1 MLVNSSCE
9 VPLIVSMVASSSV
22 VVSEEL
28 ELELLLI
35 LSDVLDQVAFC
46 LSSAFPFFKGL
57 HIMC

>member
-1 MLVNSSCE
+1 MVNSAE
-9 VPLIVSMVASSSV
+9 VPLINSIVASSSV

-35 LSDVLDQVAFC
+35 LSDELDQVAYF

-57 HIMC
+57 HMMW